1 MAPHNTR
8 LFCSHARA
16 GQRLSTA
23 RSFGAPGSF
32 QLEALLPSGPRW
44 PLCSA
49 GGWGGVSWALPR
61 DRSGIA
67 VPRSSRPTGCH
78 AVTWSCLP
86 AKGLGAPGL
95 AMSPGW
101 SRALQGLAGPAGSV
115 EIFREKLSWAQA
127 GGETNPASAFQSAW
141 TSGEGPAWTEVGLT
155 SARTHVGCAGWP
167 LWTQVQRRSSFTQM
181 CFSAFDH
188 FHLPVSV
195 ALLMTCIQPRAW
207 SLLPSSQQKSGSGQS
222 GRTRVQRGR
231 RWCSQKSSD

>member
-61 DRSGIA
+61 DRSGIV

-95 AMSPGW
+95 AMSPGR
-101 SRALQGLAGPAGSV
+101 SRALQGLAGPAGVSRDLPGEAKLGSGCGGQLGV
-115 EIFREKLSWAQA
+115 GRGPSAPGPREPGSFWGRDGWRAAWGAVGCLPTAPAAPRPRVPGCFGVCSQLRRLLGTQA
-127 GGETNPASAFQSAW
+127 GPCCGQRCLPC
-141 TSGEGPAWTEVGLT
+141 PPT
-155 SARTHVGCAGWP
+155 SA
-167 LWTQVQRRSSFTQM
+167 
-181 CFSAFDH
+181 
-188 FHLPVSV
+188 
-195 ALLMTCIQPRAW
+195 LLGRLA
-207 SLLPSSQQKSGSGQS
+207 SRGSGGWTTFPVIHMAEGQ
-222 GRTRVQRGR
+222 GARI
-231 RWCSQKSSD
+231 